1 MHTLNASPY
10 ALVVFGASN
19 LNRHTIDGSLPG
31 PGAVRPAS
39 Q

>member
-1 MHTLNASPY
+1 LRSLPSLRPSRY
-10 ALVVFGASN
+10 AILI
-19 LNRHTIDGSLPG
+19 RHTCAGSLPG